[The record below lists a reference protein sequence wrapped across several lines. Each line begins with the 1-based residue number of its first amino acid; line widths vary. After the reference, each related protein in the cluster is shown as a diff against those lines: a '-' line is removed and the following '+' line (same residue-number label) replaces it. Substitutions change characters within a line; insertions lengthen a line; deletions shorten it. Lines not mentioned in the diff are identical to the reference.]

1 MLFRFRHGPNSVTV
15 ASSDSKLRRCN
26 MLRVRRVK
34 SEAASEKCFA
44 ARRGVGPHHSSHTLS
59 RAVPPG
65 SAAPRNSTT
74 DPEVAAH
81 KIPIAHASRTRE
93 TAGGRN
99 RGKPRPTLP
108 ETATTRHLVPPPSPL
123 LLTFLSGSYW
133 LSTAHPAR
141 SSRPEPAPRWWS
153 WRWEG
158 AAAEE
163 EGGGRGRSWC
173 WAAPC
178 SATGAPRGPPSP
190 TSSGP
195 APRAPSRPRSAPR
208 TLSNPSSCV
217 QLASD

>member
-1 MLFRFRHGPNSVTV
+1 
-15 ASSDSKLRRCN
+15 

-74 DPEVAAH
+74 DPEIAAH

-108 ETATTRHLVPPPSPL
+108 ETATTRHLVHLLSSPPDLPFRL
-123 LLTFLSGSYW
+123 LL
-133 LSTAHPAR
+133 AIH
-141 SSRPEPAPRWWS
+141 RPPRAIKPTRAGTPMVVVAVGGGGGGGGGGGWGT
-153 WRWEG
+153 WEELVLGGAVLRHGG
-158 AAAEE
+158 AA
-163 EGGGRGRSWC
+163 
-173 WAAPC
+173 WAAVADELRTRSPC
-178 SATGAPRGPPSP
+178 AFSP
-190 TSSGP
+190 EV
-195 APRAPSRPRSAPR
+195 R
-208 TLSNPSSCV
+208 TPHPIKP
-217 QLASD
+217 